1 VADQNLNSYGKH
13 FKLKRFILKNMFVDV
28 CLPKN
33 NEEEFIKAAEKL
45 GTKGLLFLYEKKE
58 KNISSLQTKTKIKL
72 YSGTIN
78 GSSKINFVKAEQQN
92 IVDKNSKFL
101 YGFEDL
107 EKKDSFHYRR
117 SGTNQV
123 LCKLIK
129 TKNKVFVL
137 DMEKI
142 FTSSDKETL
151 LGRLQQN
158 LMLIR
163 KYKLDLIICSFATKS
178 SNLRAEEEYK
188 ALIRSLG
195 YQEEAR
201 NATKT
206 LSKFLL

>member
-1 VADQNLNSYGKH
+1 
-13 FKLKRFILKNMFVDV
+13 MFVDA

-33 NEEEFIKAAEKL
+33 NEEEFIKVAEKL
-45 GTKGLLFLYEKKE
+45 GTKALLFLYEKKE
-58 KNISSLQTKTKIKL
+58 KNVSLLQSKTKLEL
-72 YSGTIN
+72 YSGIIN
-78 GSSKINFVKAEQQN
+78 GSAKINFAKAEQQN
-92 IVDKNSKFL
+92 IANKNSQFL

-107 EKKDSFHYRR
+107 EKKDSLHYRR

-123 LCKLIK
+123 LCKLMK
-129 TKNKVFVL
+129 TKNKIFVL

-142 FTSSDKETL
+142 ITSSDKETL

-158 LMLIR
+158 LMLIK
-163 KYKLDLIICSFATKS
+163 KYKLDLIICSFATKP